1 MSFEYTT
8 VMIACQGVRKYSYY
22 NNKSIDYILL
32 IIIIIIIIYWLVLA
46 YHNYSVSTLL
56 YMVLVN
62 MAVDCTHNPPP

>member
-32 IIIIIIIIYWLVLA
+32 IIIIILLLA
-46 YHNYSVSTLL
+46 CARVPYYSVSTLL
-56 YMVLVN
+56 YMMLVN
-62 MAVDCTHNPPP
+62 MAVGCTHNPPP